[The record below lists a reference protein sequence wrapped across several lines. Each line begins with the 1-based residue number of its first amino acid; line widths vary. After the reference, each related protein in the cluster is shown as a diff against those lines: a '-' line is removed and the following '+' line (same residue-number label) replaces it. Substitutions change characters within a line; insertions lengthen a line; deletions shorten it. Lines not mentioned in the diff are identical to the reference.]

1 MMIFG
6 IAVTAVS
13 LGQFLDPFSPNRLIL
28 VVLCLCGFYF
38 LVTNLALLG
47 IENKLTKKTSEA
59 FKPNLLEGLKEVWS
73 DRKAKNF
80 TIFVFLSMTAFFM
93 QELILEPYAGLVFNY
108 TVGESTTLS
117 GKQNFGIFIGMLT
130 VGILVSGL
138 KIGKLKNWVVFG
150 CMGSAVALA
159 LIAALGNFSLN
170 FPLENAVILLG
181 FMNGIFAVAAIGT
194 MMELAGKGKKAR
206 EGTRMGLWGA
216 AQAIAAAFAM
226 LIGTS
231 AVDVMKLLSF
241 DNASAYGIVFSIE
254 ALIFL
259 ISAGIAFLVVSDRNF
274 SVNQSQLETMG

>member
-1 MMIFG
+1 
-6 IAVTAVS
+6 
-13 LGQFLDPFSPNRLIL
+13 
-28 VVLCLCGFYF
+28 
-38 LVTNLALLG
+38 
-47 IENKLTKKTSEA
+47 
-59 FKPNLLEGLKEVWS
+59 
-73 DRKAKNF
+73 
-80 TIFVFLSMTAFFM
+80 
-93 QELILEPYAGLVFNY
+93 
-108 TVGESTTLS
+108 
-117 GKQNFGIFIGMLT
+117 
-130 VGILVSGL
+130 
-138 KIGKLKNWVVFG
+138 
-150 CMGSAVALA
+150 MGSAFALA

-170 FPLENAVILLG
+170 FPLQNAVVLLG

-274 SVNQSQLETMG
+274 SVNQNQIETMG